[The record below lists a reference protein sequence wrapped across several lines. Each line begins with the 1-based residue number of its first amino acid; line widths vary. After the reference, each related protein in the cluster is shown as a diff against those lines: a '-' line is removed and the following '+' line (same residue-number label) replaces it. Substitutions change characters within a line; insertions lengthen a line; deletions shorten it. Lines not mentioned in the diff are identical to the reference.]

1 MTPADTEET
10 TPPAQDAFRLR
21 GSPPPVVRLSRK
33 GLAVLGAIGAA
44 AVGAALTFALTPR
57 LHVPAPQDPPPASDT
72 RPPAEVVTAA
82 PKDYAAAPRLGPSLP
97 GDLGRPIVAAQAR
110 DGVPVPTPAAASTAH
125 APTQPSPAA
134 QARQTALTSAILA
147 DVGRGSASP
156 AATAARDQALDPT
169 PEAMI
174 ASATLTATPAPAP
187 AQASAKLTAM
197 SSPYTLLAGSVIPA
211 ALITGLNSDLPGQAI
226 AQVTADVHDTVT
238 GRIRLI
244 PAGARL
250 IGAYDAQVT
259 FGQRRIH
266 VTWTR
271 LVLPDGASI
280 ALTRQTASDPQGF
293 AGLTDQ
299 VDSHWGAIA
308 RAAGLSTLLGVG
320 AELGADDEGDIAR
333 ALRRGMQDTI
343 NQAGQQIVRRQ
354 LDVRPTLTVRP
365 GHPVRLIL
373 SEDLVLDPVAKESTP

>member
-1 MTPADTEET
+1 MTPADTEEA
-10 TPPAQDAFRLR
+10 TPPAEDAFRLR
-21 GSPPPVVRLSRK
+21 GSPPPVARLSRK
-33 GLAVLGAIGAA
+33 GLAVLGGIGAA
-44 AVGAALTFALTPR
+44 TVGAALTFALTPR
-57 LHVPAPQDPPPASDT
+57 LHAPAPEDPPPTSQA
-72 RPPAEVVTAA
+72 RLPAEAVTTA
-82 PKDYAAAPRLGPSLP
+82 PKDYATAPRLGPPLP

-110 DGVPVPTPAAASTAH
+110 DGASVPAPAAVPTAQAV
-125 APTQPSPAA
+125 TQPSPAA
-134 QARQTALTSAILA
+134 QARQAALTSAVLA
-147 DVGRGSASP
+147 DIGRSGASP
-156 AATAARDQALDPT
+156 TAADQGQAAAAAPEAVITPAALATAPPPT
-169 PEAMI
+169 Q
-174 ASATLTATPAPAP
+174 TPA
-187 AQASAKLTAM
+187 QLTAM

-250 IGAYDAQVT
+250 IGAYDAQVA

-266 VTWTR
+266 VAWSR
-271 LVLPDGASI
+271 LVFPDGASI
-280 ALTRQTASDPQGF
+280 SLTRQTASDLQGF
-293 AGLTDQ
+293 AGLADR

-320 AELGADDEGDIAR
+320 AELGADDEGDITR

-373 SEDLVLDPVAKESTP
+373 TEDLVLEPIAKGPTP